1 VGVGTPVAVGH
12 FFAAHLVSP
21 GVTGH
26 EPLELGPLQIDRQSR
41 RALVGGRSLELT
53 TREFSLL
60 LHLADRADKVVSR
73 SELLSE
79 VWTVQLDRESNVVEV
94 HVSRLRDK
102 LGDLDWM
109 IETVRGRGYRLRTR
123 APGA

>member
-1 VGVGTPVAVGH
+1 M
-12 FFAAHLVSP
+12 
-21 GVTGH
+21 TGH
-26 EPLELGPLQIDRQSR
+26 EPLQLGPLQIDRQSR
-41 RALVGGRSLELT
+41 RALVGGRSLELM